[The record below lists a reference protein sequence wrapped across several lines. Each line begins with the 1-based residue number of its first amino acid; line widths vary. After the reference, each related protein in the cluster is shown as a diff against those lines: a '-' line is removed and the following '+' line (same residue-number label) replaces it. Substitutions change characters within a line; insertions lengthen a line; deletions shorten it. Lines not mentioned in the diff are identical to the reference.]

1 MCIYYCM
8 MTHLRTGRS
17 IFIYT
22 HIDTNIYM
30 YIFKYTGIY
39 SNIAIEKR
47 LSLKVSNVCFLFF
60 IRKIEVN
67 FYDAVRM

>member
-1 MCIYYCM
+1 MVMYLC
-8 MTHLRTGRS
+8 TGRS

-47 LSLKVSNVCFLFF
+47 LSLKVSNVCVLFF
-60 IRKIEVN
+60 IQKIAVN

>member
-1 MCIYYCM
+1 MVMYLC
-8 MTHLRTGRS
+8 TGRS

-30 YIFKYTGIY
+30 YIFKHTGIY

-47 LSLKVSNVCFLFF
+47 LSLKVSNVCVLFF
-60 IRKIEVN
+60 IQKIEVN

>member
-1 MCIYYCM
+1 MVMYLC
-8 MTHLRTGRS
+8 TGRS

-47 LSLKVSNVCFLFF
+47 LSLKVSNVCVLFF
-60 IRKIEVN
+60 YSENRGEFLRRRQDVN
-67 FYDAVRM
+67 QLF